1 MFPIKDENPT
11 ETKSYITVMLIVIN
25 IFVYFYQSSLPEG
38 ENYNL
43 ILQYGFKPAH
53 FFSFHSNEYYNISAF
68 LTILTSMF
76 MHGGL
81 FHLLGNML
89 FLWIYGNNIEDSM
102 GHIKFLIF
110 YLICGFAAA
119 LLQAIVSPVSSTP
132 MIGASGAVS
141 GVLSAYFL
149 LFPKAR
155 VLTLIILVFFITFI
169 RIPAG
174 ILIGLWF
181 LSQITNAYFTD
192 PNSPGVAWYAHIGG
206 FLMGF
211 ILIPFLKKKKFKF
224 FSGGIKANNSKKL
237 KKISLRFRK

>member
-11 ETKSYITVMLIVIN
+11 QTRPYMTCILIGLN
-25 IFVYFYQSSLPEG
+25 ILIYFHQISLTEN
-38 ENYNL
+38 ENYTL
-43 ILQYGFKPAH
+43 ILEYGFKPAH
-53 FFSFHSNEYYNISAF
+53 FFSYNTQKYYNISPI
-68 LTILTSMF
+68 LTIFTSMF
-76 MHGGL
+76 MHGGIL
-81 FHLLGNML
+81 HLLGNML

-110 YLICGFAAA
+110 YLICGFTAAF
-119 LLQAIVSPVSSTP
+119 LQAIVSPTSSTP

-155 VLTLIILVFFITFI
+155 VLTLIILVIFITFI

-181 LSQITNAYFTD
+181 LSQITNAYFID

-206 FLMGF
+206 FLMGLF
-211 ILIPFLKKKKFKF
+211 LIPFLKKKKFKF
-224 FSGGIKANNSKKL
+224 FSSGTYKKPKT
-237 KKISLRFRK
+237 KKIRLKFRK

>member
-11 ETKSYITVMLIVIN
+11 ETIPYVTCILIGLN
-25 IFVYFYQSSLPEG
+25 IFAFFYQISLTEND
-38 ENYNL
+38 NYNL
-43 ILQYGFKPAH
+43 ILKYGFKPEH
-53 FFSFHSNEYYNISAF
+53 FFSNNTLEHYNNSAL
-68 LTILTSMF
+68 LTIFTSMF
-76 MHGGL
+76 LHGGIA
-81 FHLLGNML
+81 HILGNML

-110 YLICGFAAA
+110 YILCGLAAA
-119 LLQAIVSPVSSTP
+119 FLQAIVSPSSSIP

-155 VLTLIILVFFITFI
+155 VLTLIILIFFITFI
-169 RIPAG
+169 RVPAG

-181 LSQITNAYFTD
+181 LSQISNAYFID

-206 FLMGF
+206 FLMGL
-211 ILIPFLKKKKFKF
+211 ILIPFFKKKKFKF
-224 FSGGIKANNSKKL
+224 FSSGVKIKNNNKKGKITL
-237 KKISLRFRK
+237 KFRR